1 MSGSTISTKVTIGV
15 TLGAAGYASPL
26 TITSTGAIDP
36 TADGVTGIYA
46 AVHAGTVLNQGTITG
61 GYGLTSGAG
70 AEINGSTITNDGAII
85 GGASG
90 QVDYLRGGDGVYIRS
105 GALINNVGGV
115 ITGGVSNDLG
125 GAGGSGIILIDG
137 EVTNAGTILAA
148 DGDGPGSTG
157 AVLNAGT
164 MTNTGRIIGGDGGA
178 AGAGFIDN
186 TGGSGVALDGAT
198 LSNAGTVMGGAAGVQ
213 SYETG
218 GAGIDLISG
227 SLTNTGTISGGAGAG
242 FDQVAGGSGG
252 AGLAISSGFASNLG
266 VIEGGTYGQNT
277 ASEAGGAGVVMTG
290 GTLTNAGA
298 ITAGAGS
305 AMVGAPSQ
313 GEAVT
318 MSGGCLTNLSTGLI
332 SGGSD
337 AAGIDISSGTL
348 INDGTII
355 SSNGFALNIY
365 RGSLINGGVINGGII
380 SDTPF
385 ITNSAAGTILGGID
399 LIGGGKLIDAGTVA
413 GTVQLNAATSFIL
426 DPGASFTGPIAGAG
440 GNSLELAIGDG
451 ATGTLDMGG
460 SFAGFSTIAF
470 DPGALW
476 TLGGTAAELA
486 DGETITGFTVNDTL
500 ILNGFAATSD
510 TYVAGTGLE
519 LSNGVITE
527 TLDIA
532 ASLGAFTFAVSS
544 QAGAT
549 TIALTYPPHIINTT
563 VTTSVTLGS
572 VYLSPLTITS
582 TGAILPTAASTTG
595 LYAATGTVTNQGAI
609 VGGADA
615 GIVGITNI
623 GGIGVSLNFAT
634 LFNTGTITG
643 GADIYASGFNN
654 GLTHAGGIGVSLASG
669 TVTNSGDIIGGAGG
683 TIGSGGIAAALTGG
697 FLTNTGTLTG
707 GAGGAG
713 GSGGS
718 GASVNDAS
726 LLNAGVITGGSASDQ
741 DTVFGG
747 DAGNGVVLYYNAT
760 LSNTGTITGGH
771 GEINVA
777 LAGGAG
783 IVLAGGAGTN
793 SGAISGAGGSDFGG
807 AGVQLSAGSL
817 TNTGGITGGYGSHL
831 SGGGVVMTGGTFTNA
846 AAGTVTGGYGNGIGG
861 EGGAGAFLSGG
872 TATNGGT
879 IIGGDVAAEP
889 GARGNGGAGV
899 YLNGGTFTNNARIAG
914 GNALPNQYGVIYGS
928 AGAGAQM
935 NGGGLTNTGTVAGGS
950 GAIGGEGA
958 TIAAGTLD
966 NLGLII
972 GGVGDSAGG
981 AGLSLSGGAVTNA
994 GAIAGQTG
1002 FTGALA
1008 ATGGAGGTGLDMDG
1022 GSLKVGQFGSISGGN
1037 GGYGVT
1043 IGGAGGR
1050 GAYLTGGSLLNY
1062 GFINGG
1068 AGGGSGSAVGMAG
1081 AGAVMNG
1088 GSLFNDGRITGGD
1101 GGDGGVGISMLTGST
1116 ANYGQI
1122 YGGGNYTNTSRGGDG
1137 VDLTTSSTFINSGRI
1152 LGGAGNTGGTG
1163 VIVNGGYLLNGG
1175 FFNPDGGAIFGGSGG
1190 TTAGDAVIIE
1200 NNGTFVN
1207 NANIYGGS
1215 SHFLLS
1221 GQSQGAGGA
1230 GVYLDGGTFANS
1242 GTLLGGEGA
1251 GEGAGTTA
1259 DAVLFGSA
1267 TGVLI
1272 AEPGAAFGGDVAAN
1286 ATAGDELQFGAKQ
1299 YTSTGSLDMAGTF
1312 SGFSTIAFDADA
1324 TWQVGGTAAELAA
1337 GQTIFGFATGD
1348 TLTLDSF
1355 AATSDTFIPGTGLEL
1370 FNGSVTETLDLIGNF
1385 STGSFIVL
1393 DKPAGTEIQLC
1404 YLRGTQILTPA
1415 GEVPIETLNIGDAV
1429 ITRFNGYRRIKWI
1442 GRQSFDRRFI
1452 ETSRAQRPI
1461 RIAGGALGP
1470 HLPKRDLYVSP
1481 GHSML
1486 IGNVLMLASNLVNGV
1501 TITQDRCPQ
1510 EVHYYQLE
1518 FETHDCVQAEGCW
1531 SESFCDYADLRNQFH
1546 NVADFHQLY
1555 PHHVTPAEHLMCAP
1569 RPQHGPALE
1578 AALHPITA
1586 RAAALVSPGRLQGWI
1601 DHVHPSGVITGW
1613 AQDTAHPELPVLL
1626 EILLHNRPLGAILAC
1641 DVRAD
1646 LAAAGI
1652 GQGRAAFA
1660 FKSSTKLA
1668 RAALSAVKVRRV
1680 ADGATIPVASHCL
1693 AAVDLPRRKRAR
1705 G

>member
-1 MSGSTISTKVTIGV
+1 M
-15 TLGAAGYASPL
+15 
-26 TITSTGAIDP
+26 
-36 TADGVTGIYA
+36 
-46 AVHAGTVLNQGTITG
+46 
-61 GYGLTSGAG
+61 
-70 AEINGSTITNDGAII
+70 
-85 GGASG
+85 
-90 QVDYLRGGDGVYIRS
+90 
-105 GALINNVGGV
+105 
-115 ITGGVSNDLG
+115 
-125 GAGGSGIILIDG
+125 
-137 EVTNAGTILAA
+137 
-148 DGDGPGSTG
+148 
-157 AVLNAGT
+157 
-164 MTNTGRIIGGDGGA
+164 
-178 AGAGFIDN
+178 
-186 TGGSGVALDGAT
+186 
-198 LSNAGTVMGGAAGVQ
+198 
-213 SYETG
+213 
-218 GAGIDLISG
+218 
-227 SLTNTGTISGGAGAG
+227 
-242 FDQVAGGSGG
+242 
-252 AGLAISSGFASNLG
+252 
-266 VIEGGTYGQNT
+266 
-277 ASEAGGAGVVMTG
+277 
-290 GTLTNAGA
+290 
-298 ITAGAGS
+298 
-305 AMVGAPSQ
+305 
-313 GEAVT
+313 
-318 MSGGCLTNLSTGLI
+318 
-332 SGGSD
+332 
-337 AAGIDISSGTL
+337 
-348 INDGTII
+348 
-355 SSNGFALNIY
+355 
-365 RGSLINGGVINGGII
+365 
-380 SDTPF
+380 
-385 ITNSAAGTILGGID
+385 
-399 LIGGGKLIDAGTVA
+399 
-413 GTVQLNAATSFIL
+413 
-426 DPGASFTGPIAGAG
+426 GAG
-440 GNSLELAIGDG
+440 GNSLQLAVGDG
-451 ATGTLDMGG
+451 ATGTLEMGG

-470 DPGALW
+470 APGALW

-532 ASLGAFTFAVSS
+532 GSLGAFTFAVSS

-549 TIALTYPPHIINTT
+549 TIALTDPPHTISTT
-563 VTTSVTLGS
+563 VTASVTLGS
-572 VYLSPLTITS
+572 AYLSPLTITS

-609 VGGADA
+609 TGGADSGGA
-615 GIVGITNI
+615 GVANI

-654 GLTHAGGIGVSLASG
+654 GLTHVGGIGVSLASG

-683 TIGSGGIAAALTGG
+683 KIGSGGIAAALTGG

-718 GASVNDAS
+718 GASVDDAS

-783 IVLAGGAGTN
+783 IVLAGGAATN
-793 SGAISGAGGSDFGG
+793 NGAISGAGGSDFGG

-817 TNTGGITGGYGSHL
+817 TNTGAISGGYGSHL

-966 NLGLII
+966 NLGLVI

-1101 GGDGGVGISMLTGST
+1101 GGDGGAGISMLTGST

-1221 GQSQGAGGA
+1221 GQSQGVGGA

-1272 AEPGAAFGGDVAAN
+1272 AEPGAVFYGDVAAN

-1337 GQTIFGFATGD
+1337 GQTIFGFGTGD

-1442 GRQSFDRRFI
+1442 GRQSFGRRFI

-1461 RIAGGALGP
+1461 RIAAGALGP

-1486 IGNVLMLASNLVNGV
+1486 IGNVLMLASSLVNGV

-1578 AALHPITA
+1578 AALRPITA
-1586 RAAALVSPGRLQGWI
+1586 RAATLVSPGRLQGWI
-1601 DHVHPSGVITGW
+1601 DHVHPSGIITGW

-1626 EILLHNRPLGAILAC
+1626 EILLRNRPLGAILAC

-1680 ADGATIPVASHCL
+1680 ADGATIPVAPHCL

-1705 G
+1705 A